1 MWRKQAVMRL
11 ASKKQRRKVVIAGRY
26 MRSIQY
32 TLNSDPDVRRTRAP
46 KTEISSV
53 AQEAMNLKH
62 SWQKLKA
69 LLAANFAP
77 TDLVVTL
84 TYTDASLPPTRRAA
98 ENRLKLFIRRL
109 RAERRADGKDLKYI
123 YVTELGHSSG
133 RLHHHIILNS
143 TGQDFDAVR
152 RLWSMDGDNIDFSPI
167 WTKGYDGW
175 ARYLSKEP
183 REIGRH
189 YVGERMWRSSMGLV
203 KPRVYCGW
211 VDASDRLTAP
221 PGADVIDTLMRNNG
235 YGEFAYMECML
246 PPDTTADSI
255 ALISDL
261 G

>member
-1 MWRKQAVMRL
+1 MRL
-11 ASKKQRRKVVIAGRY
+11 GSKKQRRKIIIAGRY

-69 LLAANFAP
+69 LIAANFSP
-77 TDLVVTL
+77 GDLVVTL
-84 TYTDASLPPTRRAA
+84 TYRDASLPPTRRAA

-109 RAERRADGKDLKYI
+109 RAERRAGGKELKYV

-133 RLHHHIILNS
+133 RLHHHMILNS
-143 TGQDFDAVR
+143 TGDDYKTIK
-152 RLWSMDGDNIDFSPI
+152 RLWEKDGDNIDFSPI
-167 WTKGYDGW
+167 WIKGYDGW
-175 ARYLSKEP
+175 AMYLSKEP
-183 REIGRH
+183 REIGRR

-203 KPRVYCGW
+203 KPIVYFGW
-211 VDASDRLTAP
+211 VDASERLTAP
-221 PGADVIDTLMRNNG
+221 PGADVIDAQTRSNG
-235 YGEFAYMECML
+235 YGEFTFIECML
-246 PPDTTADSI
+246 PAETTADSL

>member
-1 MWRKQAVMRL
+1 MSL

-26 MRSIQY
+26 MRAIQY

-69 LLAANFAP
+69 LIAANFAME
-77 TDLVVTL
+77 DLVITL
-84 TYTDASLPPTRRAA
+84 TYNDGALPPTRRDA
-98 ENRLKLFIRRL
+98 ENRLKLFVRRL
-109 RAERRADGKDLKYI
+109 RVERRAAGFELPYL
-123 YVTELGHSSG
+123 YVTEMGHSSG
-133 RLHHHIILNS
+133 RLHHHMITTS
-143 TGQDFDAVR
+143 TGRDYEMIR
-152 RLWSMDGDNIDFSPI
+152 RLWARNGDNIEFSPI

-183 REIGRH
+183 REVGRR
-189 YVGERMWRSSMGLV
+189 YVGERMWRSSLGLV
-203 KPRVYCGW
+203 KPQTYPGW
-211 VDASDRLTAP
+211 VDASNQLTAP
-221 PGADVIDTLMRNNG
+221 PGSVEIDCQKRSNG
-235 YGEFAYMECML
+235 YGEFTFIECLL
-246 PPDTTADSI
+246 PAGTTADSL

>member
-1 MWRKQAVMRL
+1 MRL
-11 ASKKQRRKVVIAGRY
+11 GSKKQRRKVIIAGRY

-69 LLAANFAP
+69 LIAANFSP
-77 TDLVVTL
+77 GDIVVTL
-84 TYTDASLPPTRRAA
+84 TYRDASLPPTRRAA

-109 RAERRADGKDLKYI
+109 RDERRAGGKELKYV

-133 RLHHHIILNS
+133 RLHHHMILNS
-143 TGQDFDAVR
+143 TGDDYKTIQ
-152 RLWSMDGDNIDFSPI
+152 RLWEKDGDNIDFSPI
-167 WTKGYDGW
+167 WIKGYDGW

-183 REIGRH
+183 RELGRR

-203 KPRVYCGW
+203 KPIVYFGW
-211 VDASDRLTAP
+211 VDASERLTAP
-221 PGADVIDTLMRNNG
+221 PGADVIDAQTRSNG
-235 YGEFAYMECML
+235 YGEFTFIECML
-246 PPDTTADSI
+246 PAETTADSL